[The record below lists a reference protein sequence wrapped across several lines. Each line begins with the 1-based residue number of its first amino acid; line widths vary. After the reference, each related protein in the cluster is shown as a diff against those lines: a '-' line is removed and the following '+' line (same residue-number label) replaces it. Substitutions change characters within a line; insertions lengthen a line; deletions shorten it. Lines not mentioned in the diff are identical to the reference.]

1 MIHSILNMI
10 QSNNK
15 PAAYYNENYDAFLS
29 ASRAKACASC
39 KSVKGEEV
47 HGNKFLGFP
56 LSVFSIP

>member
-39 KSVKGEEV
+39 KIVGVEEQLNGKKGMV
-47 HGNKFLGFP
+47 ASKFFAA
-56 LSVFSIP
+56 